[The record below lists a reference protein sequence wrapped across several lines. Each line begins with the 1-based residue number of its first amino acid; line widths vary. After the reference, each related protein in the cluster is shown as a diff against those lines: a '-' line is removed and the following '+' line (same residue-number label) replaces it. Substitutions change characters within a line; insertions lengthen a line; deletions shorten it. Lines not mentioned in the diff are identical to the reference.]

1 LVSLVLRFPKFLS
14 IFLGIEIGV
23 LFTDFFFFNNP
34 FTSPLLPHP
43 EFYFILFYVIF
54 QGAGGVGMVASI
66 SLLEGKKKLN
76 FVNVVR
82 GFRVYG
88 LSLGND
94 EHGGDHACVEG
105 FWGVVLGN
113 ISLRNHV
120 DFLRICVCMF
130 GDHQLNN
137 PQQRVGR

>member
-105 FWGVVLGN
+105 FWGGG
-113 ISLRNHV
+113 
-120 DFLRICVCMF
+120 F
-130 GDHQLNN
+130 GEYLST
-137 PQQRVGR
+137 